1 MSEVKF
7 HGAASIEQW
16 PRPVRGLL
24 GILVAGF
31 AAWMTYSIAPIR
43 AFPLL
48 VAFPTVI
55 LCCWFLGMW
64 GGIFCA
70 LSEAVFVDM
79 FLTRPQLHF
88 SLAVAP
94 QGIRLSIFLV
104 ITIAL
109 GGTLRRLAKQRAEMG
124 MQDLQVRLSLADA
137 ERRMAEE
144 RARTSEALRE
154 REEML
159 QIALQSNGMG
169 LWVWDLQDGTVHWSD
184 EKYRIIGCEPG
195 SVEPSSETWLR
206 FVHPEDLESVK
217 EAISISRAG
226 LEEYHIQYRIIRP
239 DGAVRWLE
247 SKGKYQRGIGGE
259 LNRVMG
265 VVSDVTQRKLAEE
278 AMLRAEKLAVVGRL
292 AASVAHEINNPLAAV
307 ANLLYLISLADTTA
321 GAQEHARQA
330 MDELMRVSLITQQ
343 TLKFHRQTGSPK
355 VTRLSELVAAVL
367 ALFRGKLMAAGIRAE
382 VRAEGELDI
391 SCMPSETQQIFANL
405 MSNAVEAMPKGGR
418 LVIRLRP
425 SRDWRDRRNAGMRVT
440 FCDSGVG
447 MSRITMQRIFEP
459 FFTTK
464 LETGTGLG
472 MWVVAQL
479 VERQRG
485 HVNVWSTE
493 RKGSSGSAF
502 SVFLPLQSASV
513 MEVEPD
519 SPEMTAAL

>member
-1 MSEVKF
+1 MSVMNDI
-7 HGAASIEQW
+7 GAASIERW
-16 PRPVRGLL
+16 PGPVRGAV
-24 GILVAGF
+24 GFLVAGF
-31 AAWMTYSIAPIR
+31 AAWCTYSIGPLR

-55 LCCWFLGMW
+55 LCCWFLGMT
-64 GGIFCA
+64 GGVVCA
-70 LSEAVFVDM
+70 ISEAVFVDSY
-79 FLTRPQLHF
+79 LTKQQFHF
-88 SLAVAP
+88 SLGIAP
-94 QGIRLSIFLV
+94 QGIRLSVFLV

-109 GGTLRRLAKQRAEMG
+109 GGTLRRLARQRAEMG

-137 ERRMAEE
+137 ERRIAEE

-169 LWVWDLQDGTVHWSD
+169 LWVWDLKVGTVHWSD
-184 EKYRIIGCEPG
+184 EKYRMIGFEPG
-195 SVEPSSETWLR
+195 TIEPSSETWLR
-206 FVHPEDLESVK
+206 FVHPEDLDSVK
-217 EAISISRAG
+217 EAISLTRGDAT
-226 LEEYHIQYRIIRP
+226 EYHIQYRIIRS

-247 SKGKYQRGIGGE
+247 SQGKCQRGSQGE
-259 LNRVMG
+259 LTRVLG
-265 VVSDVTQRKLAEE
+265 VVSDVTQRKLAED

-343 TLKFHRQTGSPK
+343 TLKFHRQTGTPK
-355 VTRLSELVAAVL
+355 VARISELVAAVL
-367 ALFRGKLMAAGIRAE
+367 ALFRGKLLAAGIEAE
-382 VRAEGELDI
+382 VRSEQEVDV
-391 SCMPSETQQIFANL
+391 SCMPSETQQILANL
-405 MSNAVEAMPKGGR
+405 TSNALEAMPNGGR

-425 SRDWRDRRNAGMRVT
+425 SRDWRDRRVSGMRIT
-440 FCDSGVG
+440 FCDSGIG
-447 MSRITMQRIFEP
+447 MSRVTMRRIFEP

-479 VERQRG
+479 VERQHG
-485 HVNVWSTE
+485 HIHVWSTE
-493 RKGSSGSAF
+493 RKGASGSAF
-502 SVFLPLQSASV
+502 SVFLPLEASS
-513 MEVEPD
+513 MSELGPD
-519 SPEMTAAL
+519 RREMTAVL